1 MHMEF
6 IGWSW
11 LFWEKQAAM
20 WVQRIGLGPG
30 FSPIEAVGIQ
40 ILLQGTG
47 SQWLESPPGVQ
58 GRKLGHGSGGN
69 VREETQPKSILR
81 DI

>member
-6 IGWSW
+6 TGWSW
-11 LFWEKQAAM
+11 LFWDKQVAM
-20 WVQRIGLGPG
+20 WVQRVGLDPG
-30 FSPIEAVGIQ
+30 FSPREAVGVQ
-40 ILLQGTG
+40 ILLPGTG
-47 SQWLESPPGVQ
+47 APWLEPPPGVQ
-58 GRKLGHGSGGN
+58 GRKLGRGSRGT

>member
-11 LFWEKQAAM
+11 LFWDKQAAI
-20 WVQRIGLGPG
+20 WVQRIGLDPG
-30 FSPIEAVGIQ
+30 FSPREAVGIQ
-40 ILLQGTG
+40 ILLPGTG
-47 SQWLESPPGVQ
+47 AQWLESPPGVQ
-58 GRKLGHGSGGN
+58 GRKFGHGSGGN